1 MNTEL
6 IRQRH
11 SVRQYK
17 AIPVEQEIRDQ
28 LNEYIRSINEESGLH
43 LQVLYDEPE
52 CFNSRIA
59 HYGKFENA
67 NNYIAV
73 VGKNTPDLD
82 EKAGYYGEKAVLKA
96 QELGLNTCWAAMGKG
111 RGKEMIGEGE
121 REVII
126 ISLGYGRTQ
135 GSAHR
140 SKKAEKVSNLSV
152 ESPEWFRKGVEA
164 ALLAPT
170 AMNQQRFYLR
180 QEGNTVKAEI
190 PKIGVFL
197 KLDLGIVK
205 CHFELGSSEAL
216 SDVNFTWR

>member
-1 MNTEL
+1 MIAL
-6 IRQRH
+6 R
-11 SVRQYK
+11 SVSSALSSFVNLSYSSSVSFSK
-17 AIPVEQEIRDQ
+17 TAED
-28 LNEYIRSINEESGLH
+28 
-43 LQVLYDEPE
+43 
-52 CFNSRIA
+52 
-59 HYGKFENA
+59 FENA

-82 EKAGYYGEKAVLKA
+82 EKAGYYGEKVVLKA

-111 RGKEMIGEGE
+111 RGKEKIGEGE

-140 SKKAEKVSNLSV
+140 SKKAEKVSNLST
-152 ESPEWFRKGVEA
+152 ESPEWFQKGVEA